1 MYDCFFRGKYL
12 FTLILFPCFT
22 IFGLAQTTITSS
34 QFFQQQLQKA
44 ASLPSSYG
52 AIQQVPSTFNP
63 SWIDEID
70 IRTETRDFDLENQ
83 QYLVRISPT
92 TKKIRTA
99 QKQLMSSIRK
109 EAKYADEN
117 IHKDIIDNAYETWLD
132 AYEAYLELQ
141 VNRSLLLVYSDIETV
156 LFRLASQE
164 KVKARDIME
173 VQEDIGQTEV
183 DIQLLERKI
192 NHLLEGKQPIFDD
205 LVSFPTMIDRINNAG
220 AKVVDKSQ
228 NNLGKSILEAE
239 IALEE
244 AEGQRIFD
252 FLQIQYNGPH
262 TDVLS
267 ERISIGAGV
276 KIPFSSDRAIKLE
289 ELKIEQAVEARKLE
303 VNSWKLEEERIAQ
316 KKEFQAAVGEL
327 KIYEQFQSEQAIKHK
342 KMLSQLM
349 KLENVDPLLP
359 LYQQVTE
366 RKQELELIE
375 MKLAVY
381 KSFLNYLE
389 VTGDIYQMPFFNHM
403 NETNN

>member
-34 QFFQQQLQKA
+34 QFLQQQLQKA
-44 ASLPSSYG
+44 ASLSSSSGALLKAPS
-52 AIQQVPSTFNP
+52 IFNP

-70 IRTETRDFDLENQ
+70 IRTETRDFDLESQ

-117 IHKDIIDNAYETWLD
+117 IHKDIIDNAYGTWLD

-173 VQEDIGQTEV
+173 VQEDIGQTEI

-228 NNLGKSILEAE
+228 NNLS
-239 IALEE
+239 
-244 AEGQRIFD
+244 
-252 FLQIQYNGPH
+252 
-262 TDVLS
+262 
-267 ERISIGAGV
+267 
-276 KIPFSSDRAIKLE
+276 
-289 ELKIEQAVEARKLE
+289 
-303 VNSWKLEEERIAQ
+303 
-316 KKEFQAAVGEL
+316 
-327 KIYEQFQSEQAIKHK
+327 
-342 KMLSQLM
+342 
-349 KLENVDPLLP
+349 
-359 LYQQVTE
+359 
-366 RKQELELIE
+366 LIH
-375 MKLAVY
+375 
-381 KSFLNYLE
+381 
-389 VTGDIYQMPFFNHM
+389 I
-403 NETNN
+403 